1 MEVNIAFIRIGAMG
15 RPLSSIQNR
24 INPLDTFIPDRSKSV
39 KKPFEQKL
47 QVIIM
52 I

>member
-1 MEVNIAFIRIGAMG
+1 MGVNIAFIGPGAMG
-15 RPLSSIQNR
+15 RPSPSILYS
-24 INPLDTFIPDRSKSV
+24 INPLGTLIPDRSKSG